1 MAPTTV
7 AGQAVR
13 FLFVGGLATVVDVG
27 LFNVLHVLAGA
38 DPIAAKGVST
48 LAGAVVAFIGNR
60 QWAFAARQ
68 SLPVR
73 RQVLRYV
80 LVNLAALGLAL
91 VPIPLTRDVLG
102 LDGVVAMNVAANVVG
117 LGMATVFRFAGYR
130 RWVFVPERR
139 RDHAVRPIARP
150 MSG

>member
-1 MAPTTV
+1 VSITEQLAPTTV
-7 AGQAVR
+7 TGQAVR

-48 LAGAVVAFIGNR
+48 VAGAVAAFIGNR

-68 SLPVR
+68 GQPVR

-91 VPIPLTRDVLG
+91 VPIALARDVLG
-102 LDGVVAMNVAANVVG
+102 LHGVLAMNVAANVVG
-117 LGMATVFRFAGYR
+117 LGLATVFRFVGYR
-130 RWVFVPERR
+130 RWVFPPS
-139 RDHAVRPIARP
+139 DDD
-150 MSG
+150 